1 MPIHSQQYRV
11 AISKIVPLRNINFNM
26 GIYKNSDRFNM
37 GIFKNSNRFKF
48 RMNIFTI
55 VIYWC
60 AFIMTVGTVLG
71 NTSYSQTTLWTN
83 LNSDKLKTITEI
95 CTTDFTIAED
105 MTTFWKHIK
114 ILKQLGRNNNT
125 IYKNY

>member
-60 AFIMTVGTVLG
+60 AFIMTLGTVLG
-71 NTSYSQTTLWTN
+71 NTSYSHTTLWTN
-83 LNSDKLKTITEI
+83 LNSDKLKTITDFF
-95 CTTDFTIAED
+95 TTDFTIAE
-105 MTTFWKHIK
+105 TH
-114 ILKQLGRNNNT
+114 
-125 IYKNY
+125 